1 MIRRTL
7 CAGVFALVVLLA
19 APAFA
24 AGGGW
29 RFCGILTVDYHHFG
43 MGPPYDDV
51 DGRIFNAD
59 GTTLVKDGSLVQII
73 IGLDGAEIVD
83 PLEYFDT
90 NGNGTIDL
98 GAERDAAAAWIQAG
112 ADPAAISGGTNVL
125 AYGTLGFTGEFAT
138 SGGSV
143 EWSAPPDLEPLI
155 ANGFPQDKLAWR
167 AWNLTGEDME
177 NQVHGEYWYT
187 TCREYFTHDNQYGG
201 PDTGWWIG
209 MPALQPG
216 DDLDMWVGLWPGIG
230 TEVYTYYALGETTA
244 RSQNRM
250 DHLLFT
256 APEPGTML
264 LVASALVLLLAR
276 RARSRS
282 RAAG

>member
-1 MIRRTL
+1 MTRRTL
-7 CAGVFALVVLLA
+7 CAGVFALVVLFA
-19 APAFA
+19 ASALA

-29 RFCGILTVDYHHFG
+29 QFNSIVTVDYHDYG
-43 MGPPYDDV
+43 AGPPYDDV
-51 DGRIFNAD
+51 DGRIYNAD

-90 NGNGTIDL
+90 NANGTIDL
-98 GAERDAAAAWIQAG
+98 GAERDATAAWIQAG

-138 SGGSV
+138 TAGAV
-143 EWSAPPDLEPLI
+143 DVVFAPDQEPII

-167 AWNLTGEDME
+167 AWNLTREDME
-177 NQVHGEYWYT
+177 DLVHGQYWYT
-187 TCREYFTHDNQYGG
+187 TCREYFTHYNEYGG

-209 MPALQPG
+209 MPTLQPG
-216 DDLDMWVGLWPGIG
+216 DDLSMWVGFNSDIG
-230 TEVYTYYALGETTA
+230 AEVYAYYALGETTA

-250 DHLLFT
+250 DHHLFT
-256 APEPGTML
+256 APEPGAML
-264 LVASALVLLLAR
+264 LVAGALALLLAR
-276 RARSRS
+276 AGGRS
-282 RAAG
+282 RASA